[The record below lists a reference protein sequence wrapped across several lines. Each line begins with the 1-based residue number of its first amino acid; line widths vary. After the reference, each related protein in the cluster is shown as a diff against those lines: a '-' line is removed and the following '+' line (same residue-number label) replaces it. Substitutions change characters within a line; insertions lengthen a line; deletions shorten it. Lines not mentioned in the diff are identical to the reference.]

1 MTGTKSKIA
10 PKDGDYS
17 EDEAQQ
23 RLEAALRGAR
33 EVGHKELKDI
43 SPKQGHNPTTN
54 QKTKSGR

>member
-1 MTGTKSKIA
+1 MKK
-10 PKDGDYS
+10 KR
-17 EDEAQQ
+17 EDEFGAQEARE

-43 SPKQGHNPTTN
+43 SPKRPQSGPTN